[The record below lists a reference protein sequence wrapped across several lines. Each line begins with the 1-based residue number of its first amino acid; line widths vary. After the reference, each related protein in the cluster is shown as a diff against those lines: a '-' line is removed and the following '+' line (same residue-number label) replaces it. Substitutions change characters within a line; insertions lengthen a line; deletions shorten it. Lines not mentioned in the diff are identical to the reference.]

1 MLGLQAE
8 ADALNGEHKYI
19 VRFEFEPYV
28 KQEVHTIKEKW
39 AAIDAE
45 AAAAP
50 PTTTVAD
57 LSSIAAAPSVATTST
72 QKRTDKRGKGAAR
85 KGKKKKQPVPDLGI
99 LGPDGTLDDGTKV
112 C

>member
-1 MLGLQAE
+1 MNE
-8 ADALNGEHKYI
+8 EYKYI

-28 KQEVHTIKEKW
+28 KNEVHTIKENW
-39 AAIDAE
+39 AVIDAE

-57 LSSIAAAPSVATTST
+57 LSSIAAAPPVATIST
-72 QKRTDKRGKGAAR
+72 QKHTNKRRKGATR